1 MCSLMRKSAVLLS
14 ILTFLALSCVIAGPK
29 KDVPFRLIDGG
40 AFIFLNEASAKLV
53 GRGLATHLGK
63 IVSGGEFTNV
73 GPNPECENGFLGKI
87 VGEATAANGDTLEY
101 EILGAKFCPDPN
113 GGSAPTV
120 FNGVGKYK
128 ITRGTGRFAQVTGSG
143 DFIGLADFG
152 EGTYSCLLN
161 GTISYPKSEK

>member
-1 MCSLMRKSAVLLS
+1 MRNRWPKEGRAVQTDRWRS
-14 ILTFLALSCVIAGPK
+14 Y
-29 KDVPFRLIDGG
+29 
-40 AFIFLNEASAKLV
+40 FLNEASAKLV